1 MAIQVKNNYFN
12 QNVKEAINA
21 GKIYDWDSAQWI
33 TFKSEKISERIEQME
48 WGQLVDA
55 NERIVQRQTF
65 RIDTFKCKPNNG
77 EEFLL
82 ETEDAIGS
90 TYQVLL

>member
-1 MAIQVKNNYFN
+1 
-12 QNVKEAINA
+12 
-21 GKIYDWDSAQWI
+21 
-33 TFKSEKISERIEQME
+33 ME